1 MVNFPRTPLS
11 SWSEQRQ
18 PGVTATRLLF
28 TVAGLTALVLGYVG
42 FEQYLASAPDP
53 HTRDPLNLTYN
64 TLQLFVLGADP
75 LQDAVRI
82 PLALQIARFVAP
94 AVTLYAFFEAGRVL
108 LATEMRRWRARRAR
122 GHAVVCGDTAVART
136 LAERLQLAG
145 RRVVL
150 VRTRPIGP
158 LELRSHGLLGVQ
170 GDAREPDVLRGASAG
185 RAAVVYACTESSAIN
200 LAIAASA
207 ARVVD
212 RDHRDLAIYAQ
223 IHEPDW
229 ALTLQARRLGV
240 PDARAQ
246 RLDFFQ
252 IDQLAVQVLL
262 AQQPLTGRPG
272 GEVPRVLLAG
282 DSPLVR
288 AMLIELARH
297 WRLRRD
303 RPERRIEVD
312 LVAPDATRLLERI
325 TRRNPILR
333 DTCLIAPYA
342 TTVADLLADRPD
354 LRYDRAFV
362 FFADEKY
369 GLQLALT
376 EYRLWHRVAGDVV
389 VAVEGLAEL
398 ADAFSPKHPPPLLDP
413 LNGRLKLF
421 SPAAAGCDPELIAE
435 DLAERLARLIHERYM
450 VGAGRGDDDRLAVP
464 SWSELPES
472 LRRSNRLQAADI
484 GPKLH
489 QVRCAIVPSDGSGDV
504 FRFREEEIEALA
516 RRESRRWIEATRAE
530 ARERGVPV
538 DPQAARYL
546 RDWEDLPD
554 DGQEKCR
561 AAIRDIPDILGEA
574 GFQVVRLSETGA
586 TRALFPA

>member
-1 MVNFPRTPLS
+1 MANFPRAPLS

-18 PGVTATRLLF
+18 PGVTATRVLF
-28 TVAGLTALVLGYVG
+28 TLAGLTALVLGYVG
-42 FEQYLASAPDP
+42 LDQYLATASDP
-53 HTRDPLNLTYN
+53 HSRDPLNLTYN
-64 TLQLFVLGADP
+64 TLQLFVLGSDP

-94 AVTLYAFFEAGRVL
+94 AVTLYALFEAGRVL

-122 GHAVVCGDTAVART
+122 GHVVVCGDTAVART
-136 LAERLQLAG
+136 LAERLHLAG

-158 LELRSHGLLGVQ
+158 LELRSHGLLGVE

-185 RAAVVYACTESSAIN
+185 RAAVIYACTESSAIN
-200 LAIAASA
+200 LAIAAGA
-207 ARVVD
+207 ARVAGEG
-212 RDHRDLAIYAQ
+212 HRDLAIYAQ

-240 PDARAQ
+240 PDVRAQ

-262 AQQPLTGRPG
+262 AQQPLTARTD
-272 GEVPRVLLAG
+272 EVPRVLLAG
-282 DSPLVR
+282 DSPLIR

-297 WRLRRD
+297 WRLRRG
-303 RPERRIEVD
+303 RPGRRIEVD
-312 LVAPDATRLLERI
+312 FVAPDATRLLERI
-325 TRRNPILR
+325 ARRHPGLR
-333 DTCLIAPYA
+333 DDCRVTPYES
-342 TTVADLLADRPD
+342 TVEDLLADRPD

-389 VAVEGLAEL
+389 VAVEGLADF

-450 VGAGRGDDDRLAVP
+450 IAAGPAGDDRPAVL
-464 SWSELPES
+464 SWSDLPES

-489 QVRCAIVPSDGSGDV
+489 QVNCAIVPSDGSGDV
-504 FRFREEEIEALA
+504 FRFRDDEIESLA

-538 DPQAARYL
+538 PPQAARYV

-554 DGQEKCR
+554 DGREKCR

-574 GFQVVRLSETGA
+574 GFQVVRLAETGT

>member
-1 MVNFPRTPLS
+1 MANFPRTPLS
-11 SWSEQRQ
+11 SWGEQRQ

-28 TVAGLTALVLGYVG
+28 GLTGLAALVLGYVG
-42 FEQYLASAPDP
+42 LDQYLAVAADP
-53 HTRDPLNLTYN
+53 HSRDPLNLTYN

-75 LQDAVRI
+75 LQNAVRI
-82 PLALQIARFVAP
+82 PLALQIARFAAP

-108 LATEMRRWRARRAR
+108 LATEMRRWRARRSR
-122 GHAVVCGDTAVART
+122 GHVVVCGDTAVART
-136 LAERLQLAG
+136 LAERLHSAG
-145 RRVVL
+145 RPVVL

-158 LELRSHGLLGVQ
+158 LELRGRGLLGVQ
-170 GDAREPDVLRGASAG
+170 GDAREPDVLRGAAAG
-185 RAAVVYACTESSAIN
+185 HAAVIYACTESSAIN
-200 LAIAASA
+200 LAIAAGA
-207 ARVVD
+207 ARLAGP
-212 RDHRDLAIYAQ
+212 DHRDLAIYAQ

-262 AQQPLTGRPG
+262 AQQPLSVRPG
-272 GEVPRVLLAG
+272 GGVPRVLLAG
-282 DSPLVR
+282 DSPLIR

-303 RPERRIEVD
+303 RPGHRIEVD
-312 LVAPDATRLLERI
+312 FVAPDATRLLERI
-325 TRRNPILR
+325 ARRHPILR
-333 DTCLIAPYA
+333 DACLIVPYE
-342 TTVADLLADRPD
+342 TTVADLLADGPD

-376 EYRLWHRVAGDVV
+376 EYRLWHRVTGDVV

-398 ADAFSPKHPPPLLDP
+398 ADAFSPKQPPPLLDP

-421 SPAAAGCDPELIAE
+421 SPAAAGCDPALIAE
-435 DLAERLARLIHERYM
+435 DLAERLARLIHERYA
-450 VGAGRGDDDRLAVP
+450 VAGQVRGDHRAVP
-464 SWSELPES
+464 SWADLPES

-489 QVRCAIVPSDGSGDV
+489 QVNCAIVPSDGSGDV
-504 FRFREEEIEALA
+504 FRFRDDEIEALA
-516 RRESRRWIEATRAE
+516 MRESRRWIEATEAE
-530 ARERGVPV
+530 ARRRGAPV
-538 DPQAARYL
+538 DEQSARYL
-546 RDWEDLPD
+546 REWKDLPA

-574 GFQVVRLSETGA
+574 GFQVVRLSETA
-586 TRALFPA
+586 ANRALFPA